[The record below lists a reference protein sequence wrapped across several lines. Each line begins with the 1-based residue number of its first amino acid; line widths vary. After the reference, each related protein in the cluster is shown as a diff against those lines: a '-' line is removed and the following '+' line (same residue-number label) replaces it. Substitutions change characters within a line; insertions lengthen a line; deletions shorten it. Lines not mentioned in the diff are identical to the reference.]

1 MFIHEREA
9 LRDVMKALRSH
20 LHGKIVS
27 AHAFGSRVRG
37 SHDESSDFDLL
48 VVVDGRT
55 TALEQEVIGIIVE
68 EEMKKGLSFAPVVK
82 DIREFEMEK
91 RFHTPFYE
99 NVVKEGVLL

>member
-1 MFIHEREA
+1 MFTHEREGLKAVAQA
-9 LRDVMKALRSH
+9 LRERLSD
-20 LHGKIVS
+20 KIVS
-27 AHAFGSRVRG
+27 VHAFGSRVRG
-37 SHDESSDFDLL
+37 SHDEWSDFDLL

-99 NVVKEGVLL
+99 NIVKEGVPL

>member
-9 LRDVMKALRSH
+9 LKDVMKALRSH

-68 EEMKKGLSFAPVVK
+68 EEMKF
-82 DIREFEMEK
+82 
-91 RFHTPFYE
+91 FHPSAT
-99 NVVKEGVLL
+99 VLDVSMTNKKPQHICTVTLVS